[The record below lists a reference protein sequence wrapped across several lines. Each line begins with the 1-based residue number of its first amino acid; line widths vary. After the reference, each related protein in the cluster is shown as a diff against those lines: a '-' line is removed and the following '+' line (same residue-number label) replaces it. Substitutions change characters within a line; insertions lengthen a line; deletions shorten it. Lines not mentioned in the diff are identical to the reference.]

1 MKRSGAELPLCTW
14 SGCGGRL
21 NWVAVATVKRGG
33 GGGAPHCVLSRCAS
47 IINGT
52 ACCLPAVLPRTLDAN
67 LRGAACGAS
76 LWAAECGMHDIWP
89 CGGVRLR
96 EMRVEGHGS
105 PRAINKCAL
114 LLCCFRS
121 FYSSA
126 AIPERSPTP
135 LHYPLYTYTR
145 ASSHA
150 PRVLVAS
157 APCSRPTTTP
167 PTTTT
172 PSSPHQHQRQSQHR
186 PRTAQRRPQ
195 AHHRFTPE
203 PRAPDAAVRRIER
216 RPSRPPP
223 ARRLGGGWASRARS
237 SRGAAVGKTSGGS
250 IAGVPEAPSSPPY
263 VSAGGSC
270 CSSAACS
277 VAGGGTGGGPP
288 Q

>member
-1 MKRSGAELPLCTW
+1 MHLERVRRSPQ
-14 SGCGGRL
+14 
-21 NWVAVATVKRGG
+21 RGG
-33 GGGAPHCVLSRCAS
+33 SRDCQARWRWRRAPLRVVKMCQQHGVF
-47 IINGT
+47 
-52 ACCLPAVLPRTLDAN
+52 CLPAVLPRTLDAN

-167 PTTTT
+167 PTTDNTKLTT
-172 PSSPHQHQRQSQHR
+172 P
-186 PRTAQRRPQ
+186 
-195 AHHRFTPE
+195 TPTTK
-203 PRAPDAAVRRIER
+203 PTPTTDG
-216 RPSRPPP
+216 S
-223 ARRLGGGWASRARS
+223 
-237 SRGAAVGKTSGGS
+237 TS
-250 IAGVPEAPSSPPY
+250 APSSP
-263 VSAGGSC
+263 
-270 CSSAACS
+270 
-277 VAGGGTGGGPP
+277 
-288 Q
+288 

>member
-21 NWVAVATVKRGG
+21 NGVAVATVKRGG
-33 GGGAPHCVLSRCAS
+33 GGDAPHCVLSRCAS

-76 LWAAECGMHDIWP
+76 LWAAECGMHVIWP
-89 CGGVRLR
+89 CGGVRPR

-135 LHYPLYTYTR
+135 LHYPLAALADGAR
-145 ASSHA
+145 RCVRVRCDRWANRGASS
-150 PRVLVAS
+150 S
-157 APCSRPTTTP
+157 G
-167 PTTTT
+167 
-172 PSSPHQHQRQSQHR
+172 SQG
-186 PRTAQRRPQ
+186 Q
-195 AHHRFTPE
+195 A
-203 PRAPDAAVRRIER
+203 
-216 RPSRPPP
+216 
-223 ARRLGGGWASRARS
+223 
-237 SRGAAVGKTSGGS
+237 K
-250 IAGVPEAPSSPPY
+250 
-263 VSAGGSC
+263 AGGRRGDAGSVWLDRVQ
-270 CSSAACS
+270 SSEFIRAYQTANRLS
-277 VAGGGTGGGPP
+277 WP
-288 Q
+288 

>member
-21 NWVAVATVKRGG
+21 NGVAVATVKRGG
-33 GGGAPHCVLSRCAS
+33 GGDAPHCVLSRCAS

-76 LWAAECGMHDIWP
+76 LWAAECGMHVIWP
-89 CGGVRLR
+89 CGGVRPR

-135 LHYPLYTYTR
+135 LHYPLGRPRGLAWTFPPR
-145 ASSHA
+145 MWNALKPRWWRGLRLAASSQC
-150 PRVLVAS
+150 VNGL
-157 APCSRPTTTP
+157 
-167 PTTTT
+167 
-172 PSSPHQHQRQSQHR
+172 
-186 PRTAQRRPQ
+186 
-195 AHHRFTPE
+195 F
-203 PRAPDAAVRRIER
+203 
-216 RPSRPPP
+216 
-223 ARRLGGGWASRARS
+223 RL
-237 SRGAAVGKTSGGS
+237 
-250 IAGVPEAPSSPPY
+250 PF
-263 VSAGGSC
+263 
-270 CSSAACS
+270 
-277 VAGGGTGGGPP
+277 
-288 Q
+288 

>member
-21 NWVAVATVKRGG
+21 NGVAVATVKRGG
-33 GGGAPHCVLSRCAS
+33 GGDAPHCVLSRCAS

-76 LWAAECGMHDIWP
+76 LWAAECGMHVIWP

-135 LHYPLYTYTR
+135 LHYPLITGSLKRTHLFHRVRYTFITEFITVYALITELKR
-145 ASSHA
+145 
-150 PRVLVAS
+150 
-157 APCSRPTTTP
+157 TK
-167 PTTTT
+167 
-172 PSSPHQHQRQSQHR
+172 PSKNHN
-186 PRTAQRRPQ
+186 
-195 AHHRFTPE
+195 
-203 PRAPDAAVRRIER
+203 
-216 RPSRPPP
+216 
-223 ARRLGGGWASRARS
+223 
-237 SRGAAVGKTSGGS
+237 
-250 IAGVPEAPSSPPY
+250 
-263 VSAGGSC
+263 
-270 CSSAACS
+270 
-277 VAGGGTGGGPP
+277 
-288 Q
+288 